1 MSPHDTS
8 FITSFSQKV
17 SLSSHTA
24 GAGRP
29 SETSSRTE
37 PSQCLRE
44 GLEHL
49 LEEQKGIARL
59 LEGDRNLQRDGEL
72 RAQYEANIPNGN
84 SADLSPN
91 QESQNTFRLA
101 YRKTFR
107 TVM

>member
-1 MSPHDTS
+1 MTHPSSHPS
-8 FITSFSQKV
+8 AKR
-17 SLSSHTA
+17 SLSLLILRELVDLQKRLP
-24 GAGRP
+24 G
-29 SETSSRTE
+29 TE

-59 LEGDRNLQRDGEL
+59 LEGDQNLQRDGEL